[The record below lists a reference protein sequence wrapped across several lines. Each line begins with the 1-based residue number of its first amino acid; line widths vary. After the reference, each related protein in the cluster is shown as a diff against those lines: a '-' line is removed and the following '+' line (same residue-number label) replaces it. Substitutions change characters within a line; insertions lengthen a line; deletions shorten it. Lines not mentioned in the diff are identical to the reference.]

1 MSRRW
6 EYHILGGGS
15 MDMYEGHPDDMVEEL
30 HKADAEGW
38 EVVTVWLDPAGW
50 TALARRPYREAA

>member
-6 EYHILGGGS
+6 EYQILAGESG
-15 MDMYEGHPDDMVEEL
+15 MYEGHSDDMVEEL

-38 EVVTVWLDPAGW
+38 EAVTVWLDPCGW
-50 TALARRPYREAA
+50 NALVRRPYREAA